1 MRKSDDLFSGEE
13 NKGIWALGS
22 LTAGAIVVGV
32 VLMFAGPFVT
42 VLAIVSSIVYG
53 TGFMLSLLT
62 PKEGRKKLWE

>member
-1 MRKSDDLFSGEE
+1 MG
-13 NKGIWALGS
+13 LGFS

-53 TGFMLSLLT
+53 TGFVLSMLT
-62 PKEGRKKLWE
+62 PSGQRKKLWE